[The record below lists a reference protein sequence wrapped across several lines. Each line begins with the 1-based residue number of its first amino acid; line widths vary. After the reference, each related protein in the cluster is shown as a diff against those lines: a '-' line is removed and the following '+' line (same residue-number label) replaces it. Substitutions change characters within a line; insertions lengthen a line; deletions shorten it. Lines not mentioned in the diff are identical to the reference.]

1 MFILINLKYMCSIPT
16 HSFIFC
22 NYMQSGKVI
31 ITKQK
36 IIKLLG
42 FTPCSPKKINRQK
55 KKVYQGNEFKFLH
68 TKLSYLVLVLG
79 KRKQH
84 EINEVSM
91 GLCEVSD
98 FSIFPFDS
106 ANNLKFGTGNK
117 NNNSFYILIDCKG
130 LNKQNQFTYQ

>member
-1 MFILINLKYMCSIPT
+1 M
-16 HSFIFC
+16 
-22 NYMQSGKVI
+22 
-31 ITKQK
+31 
-36 IIKLLG
+36 
-42 FTPCSPKKINRQK
+42 
-55 KKVYQGNEFKFLH
+55 
-68 TKLSYLVLVLG
+68 LVLG